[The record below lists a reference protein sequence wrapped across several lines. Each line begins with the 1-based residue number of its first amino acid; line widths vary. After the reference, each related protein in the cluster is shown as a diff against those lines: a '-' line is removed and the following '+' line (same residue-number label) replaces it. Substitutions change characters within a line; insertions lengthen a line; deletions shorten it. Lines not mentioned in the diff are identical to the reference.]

1 MEASLVYIM
10 SSRTTRALARE
21 SLSQK
26 HTKPTNSNQ
35 PTNQNKHPN
44 KKQANKG
51 TLKFLGVTIQEQTQ
65 TLMGFSSRV
74 NGAVNFKSVLIYFL
88 HWAQQ
93 KVCSVQCVPPCSL
106 LSVGACWICSIRNPH
121 QPRPHPHS
129 EKPQCPSHDVVHYT
143 L

>member
-51 TLKFLGVTIQEQTQ
+51 TLKFLGVTIQEQT
-65 TLMGFSSRV
+65 
-74 NGAVNFKSVLIYFL
+74 
-88 HWAQQ
+88 
-93 KVCSVQCVPPCSL
+93 
-106 LSVGACWICSIRNPH
+106 
-121 QPRPHPHS
+121 
-129 EKPQCPSHDVVHYT
+129 
-143 L
+143 